1 MNLDDLLDDDADE
14 VAAAP
19 AWHYKWQRIL
29 FAFMDGRTWH
39 TLEAM
44 RELHT
49 SCLHSDISGLE
60 ARGLKF
66 HHEHITVPGYGGK
79 QAAVVRYALARESFP
94 LAARLLGVV
103 SPQVRPDGDAQAYR
117 KASGG

>member
-1 MNLDDLLDDDADE
+1 MNLNDLLDDDADE
-14 VAAAP
+14 APAAP
-19 AWHYKWQRIL
+19 AWRYKWMRIL
-29 FAFMDGRTWH
+29 FAFMDDRTWH

-66 HHEHITVPGYGGK
+66 HHERITVPGYSGK
-79 QAAVVRYALARESFP
+79 QAAVVRYALARESYP
-94 LAARLLGVV
+94 SAARLLGLAAH
-103 SPQVRPDGDAQAYR
+103 QNQPDEVARDYR
-117 KASGG
+117 KATGG